1 MIIFATNTILMA
13 RKAKA
18 PSHPFV
24 KLDNN
29 FRGKNATFP
38 DRSIDPA
45 LKGSE
50 YCRKWTEG
58 IYSVFLNDRT
68 SWGVSAFDHM
78 NLMRLY
84 AMGEQPVD
92 TYQRI
97 LLDESEDDLGVGIQD
112 IGDMPISRVAK
123 REGWLNVLWKPL
135 SIAPKIINNI
145 LGMMEGV
152 DFDIFVDA
160 IDSNS
165 RDLEAT
171 AKAKARVVSLN
182 KDFLLNFKQAAGLP
196 TFEEEMMPDNPFEL
210 EFIESMDGFKVNYAK
225 GMQQI
230 IRHTMEMSKWDD
242 VLFKKLI
249 TDLLTVRRCATRDY
263 YDPEDRKFKTK
274 YIDVARAGVQYS
286 NDLDFS
292 DAEYAYYCDLMTISE
307 LRLLIPG
314 ITEQELFSIAESS
327 YGMFGNPVSL
337 SNPRSLLASPDT
349 LPSEY
354 PWNNFYVSVFHAE
367 WMDFDLHRAKKY
379 TNRYGKERFIPIAYN
394 EEIAPP
400 TTRDQRRG
408 ITISEQI
415 TEIRQPYQCSWVVG
429 TEHVFDYGKT
439 HFAARPQPSKPR
451 LSFHFEQLL
460 MPSIIE
466 TIFPILDQFQITWYK
481 YQNLRAQAI
490 ESGFAIDF
498 GMLINLTD
506 GEGKKYPLNE
516 VLKMWKQ
523 TGVLAFMSSRFG
535 NYQGGAVTPVTPI
548 PNNYMQ
554 GIQGIQV
561 DFNMQFQLLEQT
573 TGINPVALGQS
584 PNPEAPVSTTEAAL
598 QGTANVLKPI
608 STATR
613 ELKENV
619 AVSLMSMIQ
628 SGIKAEKAIEKA
640 YELVVGPSILGY
652 IKDAEKDGAQYGL
665 TMKSKPDQLFK
676 QNMAKNI
683 QIALQSG
690 RDGKAGVDLP
700 EAMLLEEQLLR
711 GEDITQLRQNLTF
724 LIARHKK
731 ELERKEKENIML
743 QNQGLMQLEQVKAQ
757 NMQMETR
764 SKAAIAQAA
773 EVEKRKTER
782 LVQNYQFLNKLMETV
797 QKEEQTG
804 VVSPQNANRLQ
815 LAMTVAGQL
824 NLAEADLPSEVA
836 RIERSRPQLPA
847 MGMPPVAS
855 PQQSSAPQFPP
866 MGQPAEMP
874 L

>member
-1 MIIFATNTILMA
+1 
-13 RKAKA
+13 
-18 PSHPFV
+18 
-24 KLDNN
+24 
-29 FRGKNATFP
+29 
-38 DRSIDPA
+38 
-45 LKGSE
+45 
-50 YCRKWTEG
+50 
-58 IYSVFLNDRT
+58 
-68 SWGVSAFDHM
+68 
-78 NLMRLY
+78 
-84 AMGEQPVD
+84 
-92 TYQRI
+92 
-97 LLDESEDDLGVGIQD
+97 
-112 IGDMPISRVAK
+112 
-123 REGWLNVLWKPL
+123 
-135 SIAPKIINNI
+135 
-145 LGMMEGV
+145 
-152 DFDIFVDA
+152 
-160 IDSNS
+160 
-165 RDLEAT
+165 
-171 AKAKARVVSLN
+171 
-182 KDFLLNFKQAAGLP
+182 
-196 TFEEEMMPDNPFEL
+196 
-210 EFIESMDGFKVNYAK
+210 
-225 GMQQI
+225 
-230 IRHTMEMSKWDD
+230 
-242 VLFKKLI
+242 
-249 TDLLTVRRCATRDY
+249 
-263 YDPEDRKFKTK
+263 
-274 YIDVARAGVQYS
+274 
-286 NDLDFS
+286 
-292 DAEYAYYCDLMTISE
+292 
-307 LRLLIPG
+307 
-314 ITEQELFSIAESS
+314 
-327 YGMFGNPVSL
+327 
-337 SNPRSLLASPDT
+337 
-349 LPSEY
+349 
-354 PWNNFYVSVFHAE
+354 
-367 WMDFDLHRAKKY
+367 
-379 TNRYGKERFIPIAYN
+379 
-394 EEIAPP
+394 
-400 TTRDQRRG
+400 
-408 ITISEQI
+408 
-415 TEIRQPYQCSWVVG
+415 
-429 TEHVFDYGKT
+429 
-439 HFAARPQPSKPR
+439 
-451 LSFHFEQLL
+451 
-460 MPSIIE
+460 
-466 TIFPILDQFQITWYK
+466 
-481 YQNLRAQAI
+481 
-490 ESGFAIDF
+490 
-498 GMLINLTD
+498 
-506 GEGKKYPLNE
+506 
-516 VLKMWKQ
+516 
-523 TGVLAFMSSRFG
+523 
-535 NYQGGAVTPVTPI
+535 
-548 PNNYMQ
+548 
-554 GIQGIQV
+554 
-561 DFNMQFQLLEQT
+561 MQFQLLEQT

-847 MGMPPVAS
+847 MGMPPVAP